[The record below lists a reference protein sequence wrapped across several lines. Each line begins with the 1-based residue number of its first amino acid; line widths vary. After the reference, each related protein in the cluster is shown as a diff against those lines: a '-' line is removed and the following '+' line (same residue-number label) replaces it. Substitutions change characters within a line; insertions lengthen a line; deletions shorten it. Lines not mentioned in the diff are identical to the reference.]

1 MTALEIL
8 RSVLE
13 ANKEVSSAYLRNIL
27 VKHHGYTLS
36 MAYKVI
42 KEAELRG
49 WIRLKVRNRRGVAV
63 YVSTLY
69 QGDKHAAHKG

>member
-13 ANKEVSSAYLRNIL
+13 ANKEVSSLQLRNIL
-27 VKHHGYTLS
+27 VRDHGYTMS

-42 KEAELRG
+42 KEAEIRG
-49 WIRLKVRNRRGVAV
+49 WIRHKVRNRRGIVV
-63 YVSTLY
+63 YTSTLY
-69 QGDKHAAHKG
+69 KGEK